1 MTDSKD
7 KKTTITLEPGQ
18 VAVVLGLE
26 DGQISRQLFAS
37 PDVDAM
43 LDHQH
48 SDIPFNYFLASA
60 FLVRL
65 DQDEDFASDLAD
77 WYDEKLNREAGEAQY
92 RSAHPIAFL
101 DPKQV
106 SAGWPTDAGC
116 DSILWFGSG
125 RGSWWANPLL
135 SRAPR
140 SGVTS

>member
-18 VAVVLGLE
+18 VAVVLGME

-43 LDHQH
+43 LDDEQ

-65 DQDEDFASDLAD
+65 DQDEDFASDLAE
-77 WYDEKLNREAGEAQY
+77 WYDDKLSREAGEAED
-92 RSAHPIAFL
+92 RS
-101 DPKQV
+101 
-106 SAGWPTDAGC
+106 
-116 DSILWFGSG
+116 
-125 RGSWWANPLL
+125 
-135 SRAPR
+135 
-140 SGVTS
+140 